1 MSHDIDNPY
10 QALGVERSADD
21 RAIKKAYVALVR
33 KFSPEKHPE
42 EFKKIRAAY
51 ELLLDAGARARFD
64 DGEKGY
70 AEYGEE
76 LSRRLEDVDKATEAG
91 NTELA
96 REILLPLAE
105 KFPDVTV
112 VKEKLGFL
120 HLNAGEHERAID
132 VFAALVAKEPENAR
146 HLLHSAF
153 ALARLERHP
162 QVERALR
169 EASRLDPKN
178 VRVALALIDFLI
190 ERERTDEAIGAA
202 AAILPLLEPK
212 SVQVA
217 VFLLRQ
223 LEAAATTGD
232 DVTASGPVAA
242 LRELFATS
250 TEDNLGPF
258 IAGQIASTAAKL
270 FATKNPAAANRLLVL
285 SAEFD
290 PTSAL
295 VWPLPSEVKVRPE
308 DLPTAFRE
316 WLEHLSSDSSAPHV
330 LRHPPSLVSVVLV
343 VLACGVFVG
352 AAFMVAGATA
362 AANTASIV
370 FACVVLAGA
379 GAGVVGTLGR
389 LLGERGGKLRSITT
403 LHPLY
408 LVRATPSLVE
418 LFPLFMLTGTHGS
431 HQHTNGMY
439 TGTALTFAFGDADTG
454 GARSHHVSVAGQAL
468 AQEFVDT
475 LLGVRGRSL
484 ELLAEGA
491 LEAEHLV
498 DTLPPRA
505 LGDLPLPPGRMKR
518 LARPLAIGLAA
529 TLLIFVPVFATSPS
543 ADDLAI
549 RTAATSADGE
559 PRLAAYRAY
568 LVEHPKGRHRALAEA
583 HLHDAYAQML
593 AGLLIEP
600 GNPGEAA
607 LVKAVEHVRD
617 QGGHLVVDAAV
628 EGDAFGRDAQR
639 ATELHLRRALA
650 AAGLASLLSREAT
663 ADGAHLVVKLVPG
676 PARTL
681 LSGMSTTI
689 ESRGAKVEIAVEI
702 AGKRIFERA
711 LDVAAPELVTAK
723 REAAADS
730 AARASLTAALD
741 VATMGLGLHAP
752 AARVGGGT

>member
-1 MSHDIDNPY
+1 MSTDVDNPY
-10 QALGVERSADD
+10 KVLGVERSADD
-21 RAIKKAYVALVR
+21 RAIKKAYVGLVR

-51 ELLLDAGARARFD
+51 ELLLDATARARFD

-76 LSRRLEDVDKATEAG
+76 LSRRLEDVDKATEGG
-91 NTELA
+91 NVELA

-132 VFAALVAKEPENAR
+132 IFAALVAKEPENAR

-162 QVERALR
+162 QVEKALR
-169 EASRLDPKN
+169 DASRLDPKN
-178 VRVALALIDFLI
+178 VRVALALVDFLV
-190 ERERTDEAIGAA
+190 ERGRTSEAIAA
-202 AAILPLLEPK
+202 AAEIIPLLEPN

-223 LEAAATTGD
+223 LEADATTGH
-232 DVTASGPVAA
+232 DVTVSEPVNA
-242 LRELFATS
+242 LRDLFKTS
-250 TEDNLGPF
+250 SEDNLGPF

-270 FATKNPAAANRLLVL
+270 FAMKNPAAANRLLVL
-285 SAEFD
+285 CAEFD

-308 DLPTAFRE
+308 DLPSAFRE
-316 WLEHLSSDSSAPHV
+316 WLEHLSADLSAPYV
-330 LRHPPSLVSVVLV
+330 LRHPTSLFNVALVL
-343 VLACGVFVG
+343 LACGVFVG
-352 AAFMVAGATA
+352 AAFMVDGATS
-362 AANTASIV
+362 AANTASMV
-370 FACVVLAGA
+370 FACVVLAAA
-379 GAGVVGTLGR
+379 GTAVVVTLGR
-389 LLGERGGKLRSITT
+389 LLRERGGKLRTITT

-418 LFPLFMLTGTHGS
+418 LYPLFMLTGSHGS

-439 TGTALTFAFGDADTG
+439 TGTSLTFAFGDADTG

-498 DTLPPRA
+498 DNLPPRA
-505 LGDLPLPPGRMKR
+505 LKDLPLPPGRLR
-518 LARPLAIGLAA
+518 TLARPLAIGLSAA
-529 TLLIFVPVFATSPS
+529 LLIFVPIFATSAS

-549 RTAATSADGE
+549 QKAATSADE
-559 PRLAAYRAY
+559 EQRLSAYRTY
-568 LVEHPKGRHRALAEA
+568 LAERPKGHHRALAEA
-583 HLHDAYAQML
+583 HLHDAYEQML
-593 AGLLIEP
+593 AGLLVDP
-600 GNPGEAA
+600 TSQGEAA
-607 LVKAVEHVRD
+607 LVKAVEHLRD
-617 QGGHLVVDAAV
+617 QGGHLVVDASV
-628 EGDAFGRDAQR
+628 EGDAFGRDAKR
-639 ATELHLRRALA
+639 ATELHLKRALG
-650 AAGLASLLSREAT
+650 AAGLASLLSREST
-663 ADGAHLVVKLVPG
+663 VDGAHLVVKLLPG
-676 PARTL
+676 PAQTL
-681 LSGMSTTI
+681 TSGMSTI
-689 ESRGAKVEIAVEI
+689 ESRGAKVELAVEI
-702 AGKRIFERA
+702 GGKRIFERS
-711 LDVAAPELVTAK
+711 LDVAPPDLVTSK
-723 REAAADS
+723 RQAAAES
-730 AARASLTAALD
+730 AARASLMAALD
-741 VATMGLGLHAP
+741 AATLGLGLHGP
-752 AARVGGGT
+752 AARVGGGK